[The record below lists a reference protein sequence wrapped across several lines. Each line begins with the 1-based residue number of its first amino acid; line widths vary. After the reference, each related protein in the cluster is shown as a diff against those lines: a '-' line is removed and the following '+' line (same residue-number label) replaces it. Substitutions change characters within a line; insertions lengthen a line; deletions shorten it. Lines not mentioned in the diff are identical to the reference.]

1 MIFLWLPVGLLV
13 GLVIWLTQRK
23 SVMRISPDD
32 IPAAKRRVLIG
43 AVLRWV
49 LSAVMLAAALQE
61 GWLSGLA
68 AFLGLMAA
76 RWVGIVSLRIF
87 PIREKQDYQ
96 RI

>member
-1 MIFLWLPVGLLV
+1 MIFLWLLAGLLV

-23 SVMRISPDD
+23 FVMRISPDE
-32 IPAAKRRVLIG
+32 IPAARRRVLIG

-61 GWLSGLA
+61 GWLSGGA

-76 RWVGIVSLRIF
+76 RWVGIVSLRVF
-87 PIREKQDYQ
+87 PIQGKQDYQ